1 MRKLT
6 FLVVI
11 LAALYGGYWFVGSR
25 AIENGARQG
34 LADLRADGWDVR
46 YTDLATAGFPS
57 RFDTT
62 ATDLSLRSPDGL
74 TGWDGPFVQVFALS
88 YQPNKVIAALP
99 QDFVLTVAGDDYAFT
114 NDRLRASGAVRANS
128 DLALSDITLEADQ
141 LAVTS
146 TPLGQMTLNRGLLAL
161 RAVRDMPNRYDAY
174 LELTDLAQN
183 RPILM
188 QGQLP
193 DRIERFVFDGA
204 MTFDRPLD
212 RHGFDGSGPEPALR
226 EVDLRNMALDV
237 ADMSLTAS
245 GKLTVDALGVPD
257 GRITFRT
264 AQWRQLIDYLVAFE
278 VIDPGM
284 QRTVTN
290 VAQAMAAGGGEL
302 ALPLSF
308 QNGFMSI
315 GPLPLGPAPR
325 LR

>member
-34 LADLRADGWDVR
+34 LVDLQADGWDVR
-46 YTDLATAGFPS
+46 YSDLSTAGFPS

-62 ATDLSLRSPDGL
+62 VTELSLRSPDGL
-74 TGWDGPFVQVFALS
+74 TGWDGPFVQIFALS
-88 YQPNKVIAALP
+88 YQPNKVIAVLP
-99 QDFVLTVAGDDYAFT
+99 RDFTLTIEGDTFT
-114 NDRLRASGAVRANS
+114 VVNDRLRASGAVKASS
-128 DLALSDITLEADQ
+128 DLALSDITAEADQ
-141 LAVTS
+141 LAVS
-146 TPLGQMTLNRGLLAL
+146 SARLGQITLNRGLAAL
-161 RAVRDMPNRYDAY
+161 RAVRDMPNRYDTY
-174 LELTDLAQN
+174 LELNDLA
-183 RPILM
+183 RETPLLVRDR
-188 QGQLP
+188 LP
-193 DRIERFVFDGA
+193 DRLERFVFDGA

-212 RHGFDGSGPEPALR
+212 RHGFDGTGPEPALR

-245 GKLTVDALGVPD
+245 GQLTVDALGVPD

-264 AQWRQLIDYLVAFE
+264 AQWRQLIDYLVVAG
-278 VIDPGM
+278 VIDTGM

-315 GPLPLGPAPR
+315 GPLPVGPAPR

>member
-11 LAALYGGYWFVGSR
+11 LAALYGGYWFFGSR
-25 AIENGARQG
+25 AIENSARQG
-34 LADLRADGWDVR
+34 LVDLQADGWDVR
-46 YTDLATAGFPS
+46 YSDLSTAGFPS

-62 ATDLSLRSPDGL
+62 VTDLSLRSPDGL
-74 TGWDGPFVQVFALS
+74 TGWNGPFVQVFALS

-114 NDRLRASGAVRANS
+114 SDRLRASGAVRANS
-128 DLALSDITLEADQ
+128 ALALADITLEADQ
-141 LAVTS
+141 LAVS
-146 TPLGQMTLNRGLLAL
+146 SARLGQITLNRGLAAL
-161 RAVRDMPNRYDAY
+161 RAVRDMPNRYDTY
-174 LELTDLAQN
+174 LELNDLA
-183 RPILM
+183 RETPLLVRDR
-188 QGQLP
+188 LP
-193 DRIERFVFDGA
+193 DRLERFVFDGA

-212 RHGFDGSGPEPALR
+212 RHGFDGTGPEPALR

-245 GKLTVDALGVPD
+245 GQLTVDALGVPD

-264 AQWRQLIDYLVAFE
+264 AQWRQLIDYLVVAG
-278 VIDPGM
+278 VIEPGM
-284 QRTVTN
+284 RRTVTN

>member
-11 LAALYGGYWFVGSR
+11 LAALYGSYWVVGSR

-34 LADLRADGWDVR
+34 LADLQADGWDVR
-46 YTDLATAGFPS
+46 YSDLATIGFPS

-62 ATDLSLRSPDGL
+62 VTDLSLRSPDGL
-74 TGWDGPFVQVFALS
+74 TGWEGPFVQVFALS
-88 YQPNKVIAALP
+88 YQPNKVIAVLP
-99 QDFVLTVAGDDYAFT
+99 RDFIVTMGGDAFMVV
-114 NDRLRASGAVRANS
+114 NDRLRASGAVRASS
-128 DLALSDITLEADQ
+128 DLALSDITVEADQ
-141 LAVTS
+141 LAVS
-146 TPLGQMTLNRGLLAL
+146 SARLGQITLNRGLAAV
-161 RAVRDMPNRYDAY
+161 RAVPDMPNRYDTY
-174 LELTDLAQN
+174 LELTTLAQD

-188 QGQLP
+188 QDQLP

-204 MTFDRPLD
+204 LTFDRPLD
-212 RHGFDGSGPEPALR
+212 RHGFDGTGPEPALR

-245 GKLTVDALGVPD
+245 GTLTVDALGVPD

-264 AQWRQLIDYLVAFE
+264 AQWRQLVDYLVVAG

-290 VAQAMAAGGGEL
+290 VAQAMASGGGEL

-315 GPLPLGPAPR
+315 GPLPLG
-325 LR
+325 LVTGLC